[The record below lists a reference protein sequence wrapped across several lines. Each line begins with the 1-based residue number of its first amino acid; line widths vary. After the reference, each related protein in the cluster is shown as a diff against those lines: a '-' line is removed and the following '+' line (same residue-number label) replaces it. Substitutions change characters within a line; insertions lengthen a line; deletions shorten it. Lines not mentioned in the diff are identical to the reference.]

1 MTTSVMNAPTTAATP
16 STGAP
21 SSASILHS
29 LVPELIAL
37 TLDAKQAHWN
47 VVGPAFLPL
56 HELTDVL
63 AADLRVWTD
72 RLAER
77 CVALGESV
85 DAGPATVAAAARRS
99 FAAGWVQDRDVVVE
113 LASRIGVLTERMT
126 ASLDELER
134 FDAVAHDAAIETLEG
149 LEKHRWMLLAHIR

>member
-1 MTTSVMNAPTTAATP
+1 MSTSLMSTPRATVLSAAP
-16 STGAP
+16 
-21 SSASILHS
+21 ILHS
-29 LVPELIAL
+29 LIPELIAL

-56 HELTDVL
+56 HELTDQL

-77 CVALGESV
+77 AVALGQAI
-85 DAGPATVAAAARRS
+85 DARPATVAAAARGS
-99 FAAGWVQDRDVVVE
+99 VATGWVHDRDVIAE
-113 LASRIGVLTERMT
+113 LAAGIGMLAERMT
-126 ASLDELER
+126 ASLDDLEVA
-134 FDAVAHDAAIETLEG
+134 DPVAHDAAIETLEG